1 MLKRK
6 DYIKLLILMLVMGL
20 IICIFAFSSIDIKQ
34 FTPSNIRNYIARFG
48 AVAPA
53 ALIVAYVLRSVILVI
68 PVSVLALTGGLAFG
82 TWQGWLIIHVGAV
95 LGSSFAFVMA
105 RYFGRE
111 MIESSSWYQ
120 KKRISQFDEKVA
132 TNGFKFT
139 IIARLIPLFQ
149 YDALNFSSGLSKMK
163 FKDYFLGTLIGM
175 APHNLIG
182 AMLGS
187 EISNMFS
194 YKFLIPLTI
203 FFLLA
208 LVPLVYDFLKKRKL
222 KNRSE
227 STGFQRSE

>member
-1 MLKRK
+1 MLKPR
-6 DYIKLLILMLVMGL
+6 DYVKLAILLLVIGL
-20 IICIFAFSSIDIKQ
+20 VICIFSFSTLDIKEL
-34 FTPSNIRNYIARFG
+34 TPTNIRAYIARFG
-48 AVAPA
+48 AIAPI
-53 ALIVAYVLRSVILVI
+53 ALILAYILRSVVLVI

-82 TWQGWLIIHVGAV
+82 TWQGWAVIHVGAI
-95 LGSSFAFVMA
+95 LGSSFAFIMA

-120 KKRISQFDEKVA
+120 KKRVSQLDEKVA
-132 TNGFKFT
+132 ANGFKFT

-163 FKDYFLGTLIGM
+163 YRDFLLGTMIGM

-187 EISNMFS
+187 EISNMLS
-194 YKFLIPLTI
+194 PKFLIPLAI

-208 LVPLVYDFLKKRKL
+208 LIPITYDFIKKRRAKQVVKIFDL
-222 KNRSE
+222 
-227 STGFQRSE
+227 